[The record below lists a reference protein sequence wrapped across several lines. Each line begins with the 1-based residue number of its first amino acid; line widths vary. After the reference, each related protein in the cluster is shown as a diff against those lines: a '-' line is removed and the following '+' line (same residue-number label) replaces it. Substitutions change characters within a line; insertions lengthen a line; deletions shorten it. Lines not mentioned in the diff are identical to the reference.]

1 MSLMPAEPR
10 SIGGVLDD
18 AIRLYRHTLT
28 ACMPLVL
35 IGVLLAIPAGI
46 WLAMRSQELAAT
58 GDAAAVFSLFSSP
71 LTWCVYLAMLAI
83 YAVVYG
89 AVIHQID
96 AMARGHRP
104 SMAEALGVGLKRLP
118 VMLAVTLLFAI
129 VVTIGMVLLVIP
141 GIWLWGLLQLAFIA
155 VIVDGSGVFASFS
168 TSRELMRGNWWRA
181 NIAIFVAWVLMIVLV
196 AVLGAIGGF
205 ILGLTGASAE
215 AANSMEGQVIQQ
227 LISAVLNVFT
237 MSFFPCVLLAVFNDL
252 KLRREGGDLLGRVG
266 ALSPAG

>member
-18 AIRLYRHTLT
+18 AIRLYRRTLT
-28 ACMPLVL
+28 ACIPLVL
-35 IGVLLAIPAGI
+35 IGVVLTLPAGL
-46 WLAMRSQELAAT
+46 WLAMRSLELTAT

-71 LTWCVYLAMLAI
+71 LTWCVYLALVAV
-83 YAVVYG
+83 YAVIYG

-96 AMARGHRP
+96 AMARGRRP
-104 SMAEALGVGLKRLP
+104 SLAEALGVGLKRLP
-118 VMLAVTLLFAI
+118 VMFAVTLLFGI
-129 VVTIGMVLLVIP
+129 VVLIGMVLLVIP

-155 VIVDGSGVFASFS
+155 VIVDGSGVLGSFG

-181 NIAIFVAWVLMIVLV
+181 NIAIFVSWVLMIVLV
-196 AVLGAIGGF
+196 AVLGGIGGV
-205 ILGLTGASAE
+205 ILGLTGAAE
-215 AANSMEGQVIQQ
+215 VANSMEAQVIQQ